1 MFKSVDGIPVF
12 GQTTLTIYIRESG
25 SPRSAH
31 TEDTPERLF
40 YGLRRLPGY
49 LKPLVL
55 GTKGEVA
62 DCRVIMHYG
71 RIGLASIG
79 LKYSQIIY
87 LQAEAGT
94 EPYIHQPTA
103 FAGDI
108 YAAQVALFHPDISA
122 DLRTDRILEYGAGW
136 GP

>member
-1 MFKSVDGIPVF
+1 MFKSIVEIPVF
-12 GQTTLTIYIRESG
+12 GQTTPTIHIRESG

-31 TEDTPERLF
+31 AEDTPERLF
-40 YGLRRLPGY
+40 YGLPSY
-49 LKPLVL
+49 LKLPVL

-71 RIGLASIG
+71 MIGLASIC

-94 EPYIHQPTA
+94 EPYIRRPTA
-103 FAGDI
+103 LAGDI
-108 YAAQVALFHPDISA
+108 YAAQVALFHPYISVV
-122 DLRTDRILEYGAGW
+122 LRMDRILEYGAGW